1 MNKEFVVIWAT
12 TKVSKNDCWLMVL
25 NRERGW
31 ELPGGKIEKSEKID
45 EAGLRELYE
54 ETGLLGVAK
63 AYDDLIIEDGYVLW
77 IEVDIEPGHLSWE
90 SKDASI
96 EEVGWCVDFPE
107 RLSWSVEEINK
118 VRNHDWSASKR
129 FKS

>member
-90 SKDASI
+90 SKDTSI
-96 EEVGWCVDFPE
+96 EEVGWCVDLPE

>member
-107 RLSWSVEEINK
+107 RLGWSVEEINK

>member
-25 NRERGW
+25 NGERGW
-31 ELPGGKIEKSEKID
+31 ELPGGKIEKGEKID

-96 EEVGWCVDFPE
+96 EEVGWCVDLPE

>member
-1 MNKEFVVIWAT
+1 MNKEFVIIWAT

-31 ELPGGKIEKSEKID
+31 ELPGGKIEKGEKID

-63 AYDDLIIEDGYVLW
+63 AYDDLIIEDGYFLW

-90 SKDASI
+90 SKDISI
-96 EEVGWCVDFPE
+96 EEVGWCVDLPE

-118 VRNHDWSASKR
+118 LRNHDWSASKR